1 MMLIGTVEWET
12 VSLTADFIIKQSSV
26 APRFNARLEYTLVL
40 WRSVQI
46 PNPIKQ
52 TINPPIKFIFF
63 FCLINFHRQ
72 MNFFFKNNSW
82 EEQRVEISQEKSY
95 TTPRLESKIL
105 YPRDH

>member
-1 MMLIGTVEWET
+1 
-12 VSLTADFIIKQSSV
+12 
-26 APRFNARLEYTLVL
+26 
-40 WRSVQI
+40 
-46 PNPIKQ
+46 
-52 TINPPIKFIFF
+52 
-63 FCLINFHRQ
+63 LINFHRQ